1 MQTSNKTVR
10 GSILGVL
17 AGLIVAVLVI
27 AGTTFFFYCPC
38 ERIPGGWLLGDE
50 ITDPVSDWSFAND
63 VRLCQIQVKAL
74 VPHSVNLN
82 CMSTGGKLYLS
93 CSSCEGKYWSTAAVN
108 NSGARIRINDHVYPV
123 TISRVLD
130 PKILDEA
137 WVARAT
143 KLGRPTDKRRAEGWW
158 SFSLVSR

>member
-1 MQTSNKTVR
+1 VETSNKIVR
-10 GSILGVL
+10 GSILGAV

-50 ITDPVSDWSFAND
+50 VTDPVSDWSFAND
-63 VRLCQIQVKAL
+63 VRLCKIQVNAL

-93 CSSCEGKYWSTAAVN
+93 CASCEGKYWSTAAIN
-108 NSGARIRINDHVYPV
+108 DSGARIRINDQVYPV
-123 TISRVLD
+123 KISRVLD

-137 WVARAT
+137 WLARAT
-143 KLGRPTDKRRAEGWW
+143 KLGRPTKPRAEGWW
-158 SFSLVSR
+158 SFNLVSR

>member
-1 MQTSNKTVR
+1 
-10 GSILGVL
+10 VL
-17 AGLIVAVLVI
+17 AGFIVAVLVI

-38 ERIPGGWLLGDE
+38 GPIPGGWLLGDE
-50 ITDPVSDWSFAND
+50 FTDPVSDWSFAND

-108 NSGARIRINDHVYPV
+108 DSGARIRINDQVYPV
-123 TISRVLD
+123 KISRVLD

-137 WVARAT
+137 WLARAT
-143 KLGRPTDKRRAEGWW
+143 KLGRPTKPRAEGWW
-158 SFSLVSR
+158 SFNLVSR

>member
-1 MQTSNKTVR
+1 MEPSIKNVR
-10 GSILGVL
+10 GNILGVL

-50 ITDPVSDWSFAND
+50 VTDPVADWSFAND
-63 VRLCQIQVKAL
+63 VRLCQIQVEAL

-93 CSSCEGKYWSTAAVN
+93 CSSCDGKYWSTAAVN
-108 NSGARIRINDHVYPV
+108 NFEARIRIGDHVYPV
-123 TISRVLD
+123 KIKRVLD
-130 PKILDEA
+130 PEILDEA

-143 KLGRPTDKRRAEGWW
+143 KLGRPIDKPRAKGWW
-158 SFSLVSR
+158 SFNLVSR

>member
-1 MQTSNKTVR
+1 MEPSIKNFR
-10 GSILGVL
+10 GNILGVL

-50 ITDPVSDWSFAND
+50 VTDPVADWSFAND
-63 VRLCQIQVKAL
+63 VRLCQIQVEAL

-93 CSSCEGKYWSTAAVN
+93 CSSCDGKYWSTAAVN
-108 NSGARIRINDHVYPV
+108 NFEARIRIGDHVYPV
-123 TISRVLD
+123 KIKRVLD
-130 PKILDEA
+130 PEILDEA

-143 KLGRPTDKRRAEGWW
+143 KLGRPIDKPRAKGWW
-158 SFSLVSR
+158 SFNLVSR